1 MADFRPTDILCI
13 TIMNGETH
21 LLRLNPRYADG
32 RFRDLTH
39 FLDSDQQ
46 LAEKGARNL
55 GATIF
60 KHYKNLKWAELHKLI
75 QELNAI
81 LRENAKLGKKTFI
94 YL

>member
-1 MADFRPTDILCI
+1 MADLRPTDILCI
-13 TIMNGETH
+13 TVMNGETH

-60 KHYKNLKWAELHKLI
+60 KHYKNLNFNQLHKLI
-75 QELNAI
+75 QELNKI
-81 LRENAKLGKKTFI
+81 LKENAI
-94 YL
+94 